1 VQVAALKNL
10 PAAQPSWHCTVA
22 LAFGRTPDEALRD
35 ARASMTKG
43 FARLGASMN
52 PVGTDTLSAYP
63 ASAPIIKINST

>member
-35 ARASMTKG
+35 ARASMTKDSP
-43 FARLGASMN
+43 RLGASMN
-52 PVGTDTLSAYP
+52 PVGTDTLSATSVG
-63 ASAPIIKINST
+63 ANIKINST